1 VTAARN
7 FENALARAE
16 SDAVGAATTAN
27 LVLRELKRAGHAAAS
42 GQVRDLRR
50 ALDIAAEQTQVAVL
64 ASSYAEQPDLDVD
77 VPQD

>member
-27 LVLRELKRAGHAAAS
+27 LVLRELKRAGHAVARLTGARL
-42 GQVRDLRR
+42 GVRHR
-50 ALDIAAEQTQVAVL
+50 AHALVR
-64 ASSYAEQPDLDVD
+64 PR
-77 VPQD
+77 